1 MGSPFKMGGHTLPGP
16 NQKVSPMKAPLSALA
31 VGLISAGVTA
41 AVGTGTAAIS
51 AAQKKKAAEKKEKKD
66 KVVAANVEASESLDQ
81 DLGTETNI
89 TT

>member
-1 MGSPFKMGGHTLPGP
+1 MGSPFKMGGHALPGP
-16 NQKVSPMKAPLSALA
+16 NQKKSPLHIEPFS
-31 VGLISAGVTA
+31 TA
-41 AVGTGTAAIS
+41 ALIGYGITLAAGAGTSAIS